1 MSQNHPLK
9 NEENARKKILPG
21 RIEKNLEILFG
32 LYPDLIRI

>member
-21 RIEKNLEILFG
+21 QIEKNLENFFG
-32 LYPDLIRI
+32 LNLDLIQI